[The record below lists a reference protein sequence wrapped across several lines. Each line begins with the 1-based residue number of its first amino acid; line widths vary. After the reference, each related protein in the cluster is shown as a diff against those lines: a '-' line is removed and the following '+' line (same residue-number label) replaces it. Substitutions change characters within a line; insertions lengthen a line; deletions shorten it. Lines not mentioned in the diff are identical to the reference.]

1 MSLYE
6 QAGIKKL
13 GKENSVTSGRL
24 SSLLV
29 ECFNIALLKLCLCI
43 KAVFLELWYV
53 YNNKVILEVTVRDIL
68 VLNGRKQLKMNKTG
82 KEN

>member
-43 KAVFLELWYV
+43 KAVFLEL
-53 YNNKVILEVTVRDIL
+53 
-68 VLNGRKQLKMNKTG
+68 
-82 KEN
+82 